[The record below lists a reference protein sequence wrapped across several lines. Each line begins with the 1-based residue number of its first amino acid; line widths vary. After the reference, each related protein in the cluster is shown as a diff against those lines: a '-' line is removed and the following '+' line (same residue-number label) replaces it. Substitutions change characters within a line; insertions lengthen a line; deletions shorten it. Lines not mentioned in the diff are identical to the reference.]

1 MDDKSHTV
9 EDAIS
14 TLYTEN
20 PALGSYI
27 NRMGDRLGV
36 GADEQAEAAEIGA
49 DTTLTTIRERALAN
63 AAGYDSNDSSE
74 RRDFILSVLDDPRF
88 RAYAAAYDD
97 HGKNGA
103 GNDKREYRYSAE
115 QAVAMERL
123 FNAYYPENDNTEP
136 WGVDWEDEAP
146 VVDSPVAEPPEV
158 VAPSATP
165 PVAEPKPADYH
176 APEVVAPSATP
187 PVAAPKREPKRSA
200 SVPTRITARYK
211 KAALNPKSYK
221 ATYSPSRISKPHEPV
236 QQYADRHVMTRKN
249 IPTYHV
255 PTPPRKLVKRG
266 IGERIITAA
275 KDVYKHIKHF
285 FERISRG

>member
-165 PVAEPKPADYH
+165 PVA
-176 APEVVAPSATP
+176 
-187 PVAAPKREPKRSA
+187 APKREPKRSA

-285 FERISRG
+285 FERISRD